1 MKRLA
6 QRVKV
11 PVVGTMQALSGK
23 MDKTGK
29 VTLHSLGW
37 SSSWSQDAD
46 LVIGAERMEGADL
59 IKMRIVAGRNVSP
72 AEVFIACG
80 WEESSFEETEAIEEP
95 DDD

>member
-1 MKRLA
+1 
-6 QRVKV
+6 
-11 PVVGTMQALSGK
+11 

-46 LVIGAERMEGADL
+46 LILGVERAEGAPL
-59 IKMRIVAGRNVSP
+59 IRFSIVGGRNVSP

-80 WEESSFEETEAIEEP
+80 WEDSSFEETECIEEP
-95 DDD
+95 EDD